1 MGSSTEPSS
10 VNVVLGPLEALIL
23 DRASERGSASYLFE
37 ARGPRSLTFEGLSL
51 ELTSLRRRLA
61 SWNLGPG
68 DRVGLLIGDPLTF
81 ATWFLAGLA
90 IGMWVAPFD
99 PTVSTRNLLKVDLR
113 ARALGADVV
122 LSDRDGPGDA
132 SLNWITVTDD
142 APAALESRHAST
154 KWSETGGVV
163 LSSSG
168 TSGTPKVVALPSAQ
182 LLETAQLI
190 ATHNRLE
197 VTDRGFN
204 PLPLWHVNAEVV
216 GLLATLVAGAS
227 LVLDDRFHRTGFWK
241 IVDDFDVTWINAVPA
256 IISRLVALHDDEA
269 PPKRVR
275 FVRSASAPLS
285 RALSDEF
292 EAMTGIPIIQSYGM
306 TEAAS
311 QICANPLGGV
321 RKAGSVGVPVGVEV
335 RIAST
340 DSAASFVETTLVGHI
355 EIKGP
360 TVITGYE
367 SPGYDDR
374 FDDEGWLRSGDLG
387 YFDEDHYLFI
397 VGRNDD
403 LINRGGEKIYPL
415 EIENVLVGVPGVAV
429 VAVIGESD
437 EVFGQVPVAYVQ
449 PDDVAVLNS
458 AKELSELVERLRV
471 SAYEGFS
478 KAYRPTTVKMVAQLP
493 VHATGKIGKGS
504 LREGDVV
511 VVYEEQL

>member
-1 MGSSTEPSS
+1 VESPSS
-10 VNVVLGPLEALIL
+10 NVALGPLEALVL
-23 DRASERGSASYLFE
+23 DRASVRASAPYLFE
-37 ARGPRSLTFEGLSL
+37 ARGARTLSFEGLQL
-51 ELTSLRRRLA
+51 EVTSLRRRLA

-68 DRVGLLIGDPLTF
+68 DRVGILIGDPLTF
-81 ATWFLAGLA
+81 ATWFLAGLT

-99 PTVSTRNLLKVDLR
+99 PTVSTHNLSKIDLR

-122 LSDRDGPGDA
+122 LSDRDCPDGA
-132 SLNWITVTDD
+132 SLSWITVTDD
-142 APAALESRHAST
+142 APAALDTRHGST
-154 KWSETGGVV
+154 RWSESGGVV

-168 TSGTPKVVALPSAQ
+168 TSGTPKVVALSSAQ
-182 LLETAQLI
+182 LLQTAQLI

-241 IVDDFDVTWINAVPA
+241 IIDDFDVTWINAVPA
-256 IISRLVALHDDEA
+256 IISRLVALHQDEA

-285 RALSDEF
+285 RALFEEF
-292 EAMTGIPIIQSYGM
+292 EALNGIPIIESYGM

-311 QICANPLGGV
+311 QICANPLSGA
-321 RKAGSVGVPVGVEV
+321 RKSGSVGPPVGVEV
-335 RIAST
+335 RIAPMES
-340 DSAASFVETTLVGHI
+340 DASLAGASVVGQI

-360 TVITGYE
+360 TVITAYE

-415 EIENVLVGVPGVAV
+415 EIENVLAAVEGVAA
-429 VAVIGESD
+429 VAVIGEPD

-449 PDDVAVLNS
+449 PGDIAVLNS
-458 AKELSELVERLRV
+458 AKELSELVKRLRE

-478 KAYRPTTVKMVAQLP
+478 KAHRPTIVKLVAQLP
-493 VHATGKIGKGS
+493 VHATGKIGKGL
-504 LREGDVV
+504 LRDGDVV
-511 VVYEEQL
+511 VVYEERL

>member
-1 MGSSTEPSS
+1 
-10 VNVVLGPLEALIL
+10 
-23 DRASERGSASYLFE
+23 
-37 ARGPRSLTFEGLSL
+37 
-51 ELTSLRRRLA
+51 
-61 SWNLGPG
+61 
-68 DRVGLLIGDPLTF
+68 
-81 ATWFLAGLA
+81 
-90 IGMWVAPFD
+90 MWVAPFD
-99 PTVSTRNLLKVDLR
+99 PTVSTRNLLKIDLR
-113 ARALGADVV
+113 ARALGAEVV
-122 LSDRDGPGDA
+122 LSDRDGPDDA

-142 APAALESRHAST
+142 APPAFDIRHVST
-154 KWSETGGVV
+154 RWSQAGGVV

-256 IISRLVALHDDEA
+256 IISRLVAIDEDEA
-269 PPKRVR
+269 PPKKVR

-285 RALSDEF
+285 RALFEEF
-292 EAMTGIPIIQSYGM
+292 EALTGIPIIQSYGM

-311 QICANPLGGV
+311 QICANPLNGV
-321 RKAGSVGVPVGVEV
+321 RKSGSVGPPVGVEV
-335 RIAST
+335 RIAPMESG
-340 DSAASFVETTLVGHI
+340 ASLEGTSFVGHI

-367 SPGYDDR
+367 SSGYDDR
-374 FDDEGWLRSGDLG
+374 FDNEGWLRSGDLG

-397 VGRNDD
+397 VGRTDD

-415 EIENVLVGVPGVAV
+415 EIESVLVGVPGVAV
-429 VAVIGESD
+429 VAVIGEPD

-458 AKELSELVERLRV
+458 AKDLSELVGRIRV
-471 SAYEGFS
+471 SVYEGFS
-478 KAYRPTTVKMVAQLP
+478 KAYRPTTVKLVAKLP
-493 VHATGKIGKGS
+493 VHATGKIGKGL
-504 LREGDVV
+504 LRNGDVV
-511 VVYEEQL
+511 VAYEERL